1 MSGTAAEVQELGVV
15 WVRGCLNTDDIERL
29 RAELFGEAVGARI
42 AVNTLKS
49 HHIWGVIRERFPN
62 HTPVRAVTFSRSETQ
77 SWSLPWHQDRVI
89 ALKERHEVHG
99 FDKWTRKA
107 GIWHCEA
114 PLEYLDRMIFLRVFL
129 DDVDAARGGMA
140 YAIGSH
146 REGLV
151 AQSTAERVAQR
162 CECAVEEAR
171 TGDILA
177 LPMLTLHRSGT
188 ADRPGMR
195 RVLRI
200 DLSEAPLPAPLTW
213 AD

>member
-1 MSGTAAEVQELGVV
+1 LNGTAAKVRELGVV
-15 WVRGCLNTDDIERL
+15 WVRDCLGTDDIERL
-29 RAELFGEAVGARI
+29 RADLFGETVGARI
-42 AVNTLKS
+42 SVNTLKS
-49 HHIWGVIRERFPN
+49 HHIWDAMREHFPSY
-62 HTPVRAVTFSRSETQ
+62 TPVRAVAFSKSETQ
-77 SWSLPWHQDRVI
+77 TWSLPWHQDRVI
-89 ALKERHEVHG
+89 ALQERHAVHG
-99 FDKWTRKA
+99 FDKWTRKS

-114 PLEYLDRMIFLRVFL
+114 PLAFLDRMIFLRVFL

-151 AQSTAERVAQR
+151 AQSAAEHVAQR
-162 CECAVEEAR
+162 YECAVEEAR

-177 LPMLTLHRSGT
+177 LPMLTLHRSGK
-188 ADRPGMR
+188 ADPPGVR

-200 DLSEAPLPAPLTW
+200 DLSEGPLPAPLTC